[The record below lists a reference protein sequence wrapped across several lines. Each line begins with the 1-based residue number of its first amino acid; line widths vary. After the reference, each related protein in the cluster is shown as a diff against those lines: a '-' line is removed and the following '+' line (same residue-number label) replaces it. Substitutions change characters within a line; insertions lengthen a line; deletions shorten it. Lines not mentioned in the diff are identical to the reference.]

1 MRDETD
7 RCVPWGVPKAGET
20 VGRRPTDWSLEGTLQ
35 SEVSSAVNM
44 ADSLTDPVCLK
55 DFESY
60 AREYLP
66 YYAFEFFARGANE
79 ETTIRENLEA
89 LKRCENMGREQLGP
103 GVKYR
108 SHSTG
113 QDYYYTGHCSIDK
126 LTTQLPID
134 LIQHSVKRFGL
145 GDTFK
150 AIYLSISC
158 CVTCTL
164 TCRKVT
170 CILDQLRLLI
180 CLFSYMLLEL
190 CVWWRGNWTSTVNY

>member
-7 RCVPWGVPKAGET
+7 LMTTTPCVGWGVPRAHRG
-20 VGRRPTDWSLEGTLQ
+20 Q

-44 ADSLTDPVCLK
+44 ADSLTEPVCLK

-66 YYAFEFFARGANE
+66 FYAFEFFAGGANE

-89 LKRCENMGREQLGP
+89 FKRCKNMGREQLGP

-113 QDYYYTGHCSIDK
+113 QDYYWS
-126 LTTQLPID
+126 
-134 LIQHSVKRFGL
+134 
-145 GDTFK
+145 
-150 AIYLSISC
+150 
-158 CVTCTL
+158 
-164 TCRKVT
+164 
-170 CILDQLRLLI
+170 LLH
-180 CLFSYMLLEL
+180 
-190 CVWWRGNWTSTVNY
+190 R